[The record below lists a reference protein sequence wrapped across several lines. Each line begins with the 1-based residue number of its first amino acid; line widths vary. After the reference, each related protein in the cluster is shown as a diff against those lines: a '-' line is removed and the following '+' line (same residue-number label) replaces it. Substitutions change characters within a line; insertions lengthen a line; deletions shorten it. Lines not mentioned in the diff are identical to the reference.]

1 MQVCKSYIALDIE
14 TTGLSPKKDKI
25 IEIGAYKIKD
35 SEIIGYFESFI
46 NPGIELPDHTK
57 ELTGIREEEVR
68 NAPYIEEKM
77 EELLDFCED
86 LPLLGHMIIFDYSF
100 IKKAVISAGYH
111 FEKDGIDTLKLVRE
125 FMPTDAKK
133 DLYSACRYYGI
144 PMELHHRALND
155 ALFSHL
161 LYQTILE
168 KCVKEDFILFPK
180 PLIYKVKKELPATK
194 RQKEHLR
201 KLINCHR
208 ISKHID
214 MEHLTKSEAS
224 RYADEIIAKY
234 GKLPD

>member
-25 IEIGAYKIKD
+25 IEIGAYKVKNFT
-35 SEIIGYFESFI
+35 IIDYFTTLI
-46 NPGIELPDHTK
+46 NPGIELSDYTK

-68 NAPYIEEKM
+68 NAPYIEEKIK
-77 EELLDFCED
+77 ELLDFCED

-100 IKKAVISAGYH
+100 IKKAAISVGYH
-111 FEKDGIDTLKLVRE
+111 FENDGIDTLKLVRE
-125 FMPTDAKK
+125 LMPKDTKK

-144 PMELHHRALND
+144 PMESHHRALND
-155 ALFSHL
+155 ALFSHV

-168 KCVKEDFILFPK
+168 RFVKEDFIFSPK
-180 PLIYKVKKELPATK
+180 PLIYKVKKESPATK
-194 RQKEHLR
+194 RQKEYLR

-234 GKLPD
+234 GRLPD